1 MNQKVKK
8 HFRTSEIFVK
18 FSYFLF
24 NFVFKNETEPELSF
38 RYENKQTLLQSHGL
52 DINREIIAG
61 KRAIECFKSITKREQ
76 NLWWIS
82 GNKRNDIDALK

>member
-24 NFVFKNETEPELSF
+24 NFVFKNETEPKLSF

-76 NLWWIS
+76 NL
-82 GNKRNDIDALK
+82 